1 MYCLKIQS
9 QSEHL
14 CHVCIYSIVILNSN
28 KCSSLRSVSLM
39 SNPSFK
45 TMRIIKGRLCSIINN
60 DFKLDKYNRPKEFFP
75 KTYNRKS
82 CDTSQNFSRGP
93 TKFLAWSECL
103 WQKKNSTICLRTSV
117 PYLSC
122 QCCFP
127 WVVAD
132 PEEIWFW
139 NGKQTTLA
147 RKPESKNFVT
157 QASVIHHQNRIG
169 SSFSGVCDFK

>member
-1 MYCLKIQS
+1 MAKIKKSLESRPQLFFNFTCKCVPQLFLGAPQAEKVTLS
-9 QSEHL
+9 QK
-14 CHVCIYSIVILNSN
+14 I
-28 KCSSLRSVSLM
+28 
-39 SNPSFK
+39 P
-45 TMRIIKGRLCSIINN
+45 
-60 DFKLDKYNRPKEFFP
+60 
-75 KTYNRKS
+75 NRKS